1 MLEQAFLS
9 YLAELPFP
17 VLFGLI
23 VLGCAAF
30 ASFTYKGL

>member
-1 MLEQAFLS
+1 MEQTFVA